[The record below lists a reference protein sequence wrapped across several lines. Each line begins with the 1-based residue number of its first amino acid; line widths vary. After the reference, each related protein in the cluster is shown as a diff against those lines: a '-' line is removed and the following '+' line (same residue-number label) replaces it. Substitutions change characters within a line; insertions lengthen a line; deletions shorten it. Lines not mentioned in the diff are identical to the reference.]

1 MSVWPTSVWPSA
13 IDYDP
18 SAKSLR
24 VTFDSG
30 DAFTL
35 PAEYLRVESPSAE
48 VQGHNPNERVT
59 VPGRRH
65 VGIIDIEP
73 VGNYA
78 VRLTFDDLHDTGIY
92 SWAFLHELGR
102 EYDARWQKYIDTLA
116 AKGLSRDP

>member
-1 MSVWPTSVWPSA
+1 MSVWPSA

-18 SAKSLR
+18 AAKCLR
-24 VTFDSG
+24 VAYDTGETFD
-30 DAFTL
+30 L

-48 VQGHNPNERVT
+48 VRGHGTEERVI

-78 VRLTFDDLHDTGIY
+78 VRIIFDETHDTGIFTWDY
-92 SWAFLHELGR
+92 LHRLGH
-102 EYDARWQKYIDTLA
+102 EKEARWNEYLA
-116 AKGLSRDP
+116 ELEAKGLGR